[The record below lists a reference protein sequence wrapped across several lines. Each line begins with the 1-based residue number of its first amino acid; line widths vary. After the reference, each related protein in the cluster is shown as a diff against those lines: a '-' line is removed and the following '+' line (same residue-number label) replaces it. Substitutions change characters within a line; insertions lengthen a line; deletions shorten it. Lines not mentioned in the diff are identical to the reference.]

1 MSESSDSDEEKRN
14 TDCRLE
20 ERCQLEARWR
30 ELRTRIEREK
40 QREIEILRREAE
52 EWERQQRINPVPNP
66 LLMPMEPENVYG
78 EQSLDQS
85 STA

>member
-1 MSESSDSDEEKRN
+1 MSESSDSEEEKRN
-14 TDCRLE
+14 TDHRLE
-20 ERCQLEARWR
+20 EQCQFEQLR

-52 EWERQQRINPVPNP
+52 EWERRQRINPVPNP
-66 LLMPMEPENVYG
+66 LLMPVEPENVYG